1 MHFFKILEKNATAA
15 ALPWT
20 SLVNN
25 AQFFKDTEIVTL
37 LFLIP
42 GNEIGSLEQ
51 VRRGDGKTLIAG
63 I

>member
-1 MHFFKILEKNATAA
+1 MHFFNILEKNATAA
-15 ALPWT
+15 TLPWT

-37 LFLIP
+37 LLFIL
-42 GNEIGSLEQ
+42 GNEKGLLEQ
-51 VRRGDGKTLIAG
+51 VRTDDGKTLIAG